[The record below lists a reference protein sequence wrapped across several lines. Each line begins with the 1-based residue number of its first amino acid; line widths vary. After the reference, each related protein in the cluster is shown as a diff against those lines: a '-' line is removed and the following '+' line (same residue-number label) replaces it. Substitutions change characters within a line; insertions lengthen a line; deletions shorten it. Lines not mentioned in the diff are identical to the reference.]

1 MEWLRSI
8 AILVGIVIAIWLAL
22 VAVIW
27 LHRPSRHLAGAA
39 VRLLPDTLR
48 MLRSIV
54 ADPSTPRLERWLL
67 IGLFAWL
74 ASPIDLLP
82 EFLPGIGPLDDIVV
96 AALVLRRVA
105 LRLGRDGLRAHWAG
119 DDDGFALVTRLL

>member
-1 MEWLRSI
+1 MEWLRGI
-8 AILVGIVIAIWLAL
+8 AILIGIVIAIWLAL

-27 LHRPSRHLAGAA
+27 LHRPSRHMAGAA

-54 ADPSTPRLERWLL
+54 ADPSTPRFERLLL

-105 LRLGRDGLRAHWAG
+105 RRLGRDGLRAHWP
-119 DDDGFALVTRLL
+119 

>member
-1 MEWLRSI
+1 MLTRMEWLRSI

-27 LHRPSRHLAGAA
+27 LHRPSRHPVGAA

-54 ADPSTPRLERWLL
+54 ADPSTP
-67 IGLFAWL
+67 G
-74 ASPIDLLP
+74 SS
-82 EFLPGIGPLDDIVV
+82 
-96 AALVLRRVA
+96 
-105 LRLGRDGLRAHWAG
+105 AG
-119 DDDGFALVTRLL
+119 C